1 MGLFDKIFRPDKA
14 KESEAALK
22 NSKIFFQ
29 TLTTYKPAFTD
40 WKGEIYEAD
49 LVRSAIDSRARH
61 ISKLKVDLLGSAQQ
75 GLRTK
80 LNLAPNQYNTWS
92 QFLYRVSTILDCTN
106 NCCIVPVFDDNMR
119 ITGYFPVLPDKCEL
133 VEYLGEPWLRY
144 KFTTGK
150 TAAVELRKCAI
161 LTKYQFKDDFFG
173 SKNNAL
179 DETMQVID
187 LQNQGIEEAVKN
199 GASYRFIARLNNF
212 SKPEDIA
219 KERRRF
225 SEENFSADSG
235 AGGLLLFPN
244 IYTDIK
250 QIDQKPFTVDADQ
263 MKLIQTN
270 VFNYFG
276 TNEKI
281 IQNLATADELDS
293 FFNGCVEPFAIQ
305 FSEAMTMA
313 IFSEHERAH
322 GNRLIA
328 NANRLQYMSANQKVA
343 MAQQL
348 LDRGVLSINEARELF
363 NYHSVE
369 DGDIRYIRGEYKDA
383 DPEPEVQQKE
393 GNEDGNNE

>member
-1 MGLFDKIFRPDKA
+1 MSLFDKIFRPNKA

-22 NSKIFFQ
+22 NARTFFQ
-29 TLTTYKPAFTD
+29 TLTAYKPAFTD

-61 ISKLKVDLLGSAQQ
+61 ISKLKIDMYGSAQQ
-75 GLRTK
+75 GLKTK
-80 LNLAPNQYNTWS
+80 LMLAPSQYSTWS

-106 NCCIVPVFDDNMR
+106 NCCIVPVFDDSMR
-119 ITGYFPVLPDKCEL
+119 ITGYYPVLPDRCEI
-133 VEYLGEPWLRY
+133 VEYLDEPWMRY
-144 KFTTGK
+144 KFPTGK

-161 LTKYQFKDDFFG
+161 LTKFQFKDDFFG
-173 SKNNAL
+173 SKNDAL

-225 SEENFSADSG
+225 SEENFAADSG

-244 IYTDIK
+244 IYTDI
-250 QIDQKPFTVDADQ
+250 QQVNQNPFTVDAAQ
-263 MKLIQTN
+263 MELIQAN
-270 VFNYFG
+270 VYNYFG
-276 TNEKI
+276 TNKKI

-305 FSEAMTMA
+305 FSESMTKA
-313 IFSEHERAH
+313 IYSENERAH
-322 GNRLIA
+322 GNRLVA
-328 NANRLQYMSANQKVA
+328 NANRLQYMSVTQKVA

-363 NYHSVE
+363 NYHTVD

-383 DPEPEVQQKE
+383 EPEELQEE
-393 GNEDGNNE
+393 GKEDGNNE